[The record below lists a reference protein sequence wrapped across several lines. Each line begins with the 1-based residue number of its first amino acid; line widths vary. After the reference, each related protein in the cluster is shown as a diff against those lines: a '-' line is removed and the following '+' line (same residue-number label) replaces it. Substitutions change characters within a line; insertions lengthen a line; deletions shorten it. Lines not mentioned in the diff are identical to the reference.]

1 MPAPRNLHITRIHK
15 LPLYD
20 PFVTD
25 SFLGAG
31 TVHLVDLHA
40 TLLDLGGAVPQHPAG
55 TVPIDGVSLVQVL
68 NGSVGLTEPVRSE
81 LWIADD
87 VLRVGAE
94 TTSFVRCIHF
104 MKFKT
109 RTFAKTGSGQTY
121 VA

>member
-1 MPAPRNLHITRIHK
+1 
-15 LPLYD
+15 
-20 PFVTD
+20 VTD

-121 VA
+121 VAYIRT